1 MNRLFLYGKYYIMT
15 NHELWQSTLGELE
28 LLISKANFTTW
39 FKNTG
44 IKNIENNVCIIIVPN
59 AFTKAWLENKYHHH
73 IIKSLQNTAGQE
85 NIKSVIYKVEIP
97 SNQQDVEGI
106 SQKNTIIDEKKVT
119 SPQIKTYNNNFVNN
133 STLNPRYTFESFI
146 VGKHNE
152 LAKAASLAVA
162 ENPGIT
168 YNPLFLYGG
177 AGLGKTHLMQAVG
190 HEILKRSPEKK
201 VVYVPCEKFTN
212 EFIQAIGSGKIE
224 RFKSTY
230 RNVDLL
236 MIDDIQFLAGK
247 EGTQEEFFHTFNTLH
262 QANKQIIISSDRPP
276 KAIQTLENRLIS
288 RFEWGMIA
296 DIAAPDL
303 ETRTAILELKLKE
316 KNYHLDKQI
325 INFLAT
331 NIQNNVRELEGALNR
346 IIAYHQLNNQPPS
359 IENIKQ
365 MLDVLLLKNTNNS
378 TTPKKIIEIVG
389 TYYGIQTSELISPS
403 RKRELVNP
411 RQIAMYLMREEL
423 NSSYPNIGQE
433 LGGRDH
439 TTAMHAYG
447 RVQKLLISNEKT
459 KNDVDNLRQKIKQ

>member
-1 MNRLFLYGKYYIMT
+1 MGYFYIAVFIMT
-15 NHELWQSTLGELE
+15 NYELWQSTLGELE

-44 IKNIENNVCIIIVPN
+44 IKSIENNTCTVIVPN

-73 IIKSLQNTAGQE
+73 IIKSLQNTTGPDT
-85 NIKSVIYKVEIP
+85 IKTVVYKVEVLTNDKNSDVIKQTTQV
-97 SNQQDVEGI
+97 NQEQSAQQVRTRTES
-106 SQKNTIIDEKKVT
+106 SQ
-119 SPQIKTYNNNFVNN
+119 FVNN

-152 LAKAASLAVA
+152 LARAAALAVA
-162 ENPGIT
+162 DNPGVT

-190 HEILKRSPEKK
+190 HEILKHNPDKK

-316 KNYHLDKQI
+316 KNYHLDKEI

-359 IENIKQ
+359 IENIKK
-365 MLDVLLLKNTNNS
+365 MLDVLLLKNTNS
-378 TTPKKIIEIVG
+378 SATPKKIIEIVSV
-389 TYYGIQTSELISPS
+389 YYGIQTSELIGAS

-411 RQIAMYLMREEL
+411 RQIAMFLMREEL
-423 NSSYPNIGQE
+423 NCSYPNIGQE

-439 TTAMHAYG
+439 TTAMHACG

-459 KNDVDNLRQKIKQ
+459 KNDVDNLRKKINQ

>member
-1 MNRLFLYGKYYIMT
+1 MT

-39 FKNTG
+39 FKNTD
-44 IKNIENNVCIIIVPN
+44 IKNIDNGVCVVVVPN

-73 IIKSLQNTAGQE
+73 IIKSLQNTCGVD
-85 NIKSVIYKVEIP
+85 NIKSVVYKVEIFGTNQGIVVE
-97 SNQQDVEGI
+97 SNKAEEEKRPILANIKQEN
-106 SQKNTIIDEKKVT
+106 SQI
-119 SPQIKTYNNNFVNN
+119 VNN
-133 STLNPRYTFESFI
+133 TLNPRYTFESFI

-152 LAKAASLAVA
+152 LAKAAALAVA
-162 ENPGIT
+162 ENPGST

-177 AGLGKTHLMQAVG
+177 AGLGKTHLMQAIG
-190 HEILKRSPEKK
+190 HEILKNSPDKK

-224 RFKSTY
+224 KFKSTY
-230 RNVDLL
+230 RGVDLL

-296 DIAAPDL
+296 DIAAPDF

-316 KNYHLDKQI
+316 KNYHLDKDI
-325 INFLAT
+325 ISFLAA

-365 MLDVLLLKNTNNS
+365 MLDVLLIKNNS
-378 TTPKKIIEIVG
+378 SVTPKKIIEEISV
-389 TYYGIQTSELISPS
+389 YYGIKTEELVGVS

-411 RQIAMYLMREEL
+411 RQVAMYLMREEL
-423 NSSYPNIGQE
+423 NASYPNIGQE
-433 LGGRDH
+433 FGGRDH
-439 TTAMHAYG
+439 TTAMHACS
-447 RVQKLLISNEKT
+447 RVQKLLITNEKT
-459 KNDVDNLRQKIKQ
+459 KNDVENLRKKIRQ